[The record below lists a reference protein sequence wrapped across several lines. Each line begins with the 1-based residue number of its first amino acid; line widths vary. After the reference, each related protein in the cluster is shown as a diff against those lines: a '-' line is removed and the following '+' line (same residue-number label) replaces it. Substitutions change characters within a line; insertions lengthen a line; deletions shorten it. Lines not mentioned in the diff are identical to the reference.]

1 MVFILEQVFGV
12 RLARGGLGG
21 MLVFAAIFGFGGALI
36 SLALSK
42 WTAKRMMGVRV
53 IDGAAIGRWSDGC
66 SARFNAWRVRRDI
79 GMPEVGIFDA
89 EEMNAFATG
98 ARRNAALV
106 AVSTGLLRSMSRPQI
121 EAVLGH
127 EISHVANGD
136 MVTLALLQGVLN
148 TFVIFLARIIG
159 GIVDRALFKN
169 DREESGIGFFLT
181 TLVAQIVLGIFA
193 SMIVSWY
200 SRRREFRADR
210 GGADLA
216 GTGSMIGALQ
226 VLKQSHGEPMPPQ
239 MQAFGIN
246 TGRADGFMRLFMSH
260 PPLDERIAALQSQEV
275 QMTPENEI
283 MVEPPAALRVGRE
296 LSRWFGNSDLA
307 ARTNEAA
314 LLAKLRPPCRLGAG
328 RALPADACCL
338 SRRHLG
344 GLQLDARS
352 W

>member
-1 MVFILEQVFGV
+1 MKRIFLFVVTNLAVLLLLTLVIFLIERVFGV
-12 RLARGGLGG
+12 RLAGNGLGG
-21 MLVFAAIFGFGGALI
+21 LLVFAAVCGFGGALI

-42 WTAKRMMGVRV
+42 WTAKRMLGVRV
-53 IDGAAIGRWSDGC
+53 IAKPQSDLE
-66 SARFNAWRVRRDI
+66 SWLVSTVKRLSDRARI

-106 AVSTGLLRSMSRPQI
+106 AVSTGLLRGMSRPQT

-127 EISHVANGD
+127 EITHVANGD

-159 GIVDRALFKN
+159 SFIDRALFKN

-181 TLVAQIVLGIFA
+181 TMVTQIVLGILA
-193 SMIVSWY
+193 SMLVSWY

-226 VLKQSHGEPMPPQ
+226 LLKQSHGEPMPPQ

-246 TGRADGFMRLFMSH
+246 TGGGNGFTRLFMSH
-260 PPLDERIAALQSQEV
+260 PPLDERIAALQS
-275 QMTPENEI
+275 
-283 MVEPPAALRVGRE
+283 PAG
-296 LSRWFGNSDLA
+296 
-307 ARTNEAA
+307 
-314 LLAKLRPPCRLGAG
+314 
-328 RALPADACCL
+328 
-338 SRRHLG
+338 
-344 GLQLDARS
+344 
-352 W
+352 

>member
-1 MVFILEQVFGV
+1 MKRIFLFIVTNLAVLALLTLVVFIIEQVFGV
-12 RLARGGLGG
+12 RLAGGGLGG
-21 MLVFAAIFGFGGALI
+21 LLVFAAVFGFGGALI

-53 IDGAAIGRWSDGC
+53 ITAPQSEVERWLLATV
-66 SARFNAWRVRRDI
+66 ARWAGQVHV
-79 GMPEVGIFDA
+79 GMPEVGIFEA

-106 AVSTGLLRSMSRPQI
+106 AVSSGLLRNMSREQI

-127 EISHVANGD
+127 EMSHVANGD

-159 GIVDRALFKN
+159 SFVDRALFKN
-169 DREESGIGFFLT
+169 ERADSGIGFFLT
-181 TLVAQIVLGIFA
+181 TMVAQIVLGIFA

-216 GTGSMIGALQ
+216 GTGSMVGALQ
-226 VLKQSHGEPMPPQ
+226 ALKRSQGEPMPQQ

-246 TGRADGFMRLFMSH
+246 TGSANGFMRLFMSH
-260 PPLDERIAALQSQEV
+260 PPLDERIAALQSQE
-275 QMTPENEI
+275 
-283 MVEPPAALRVGRE
+283 GR
-296 LSRWFGNSDLA
+296 
-307 ARTNEAA
+307 
-314 LLAKLRPPCRLGAG
+314 
-328 RALPADACCL
+328 
-338 SRRHLG
+338 
-344 GLQLDARS
+344 
-352 W
+352 

>member
-1 MVFILEQVFGV
+1 MKRIFLFLVTNLAVLALLSVVIFIVERVFGV
-12 RLARGGLGG
+12 RLAGGGLGG
-21 MLVFAAIFGFGGALI
+21 LLVFAAIFGFGGALI

-53 IDGAAIGRWSDGC
+53 ITEPKAEVETWLLGT
-66 SARFNAWRVRRDI
+66 VRRLADQARI

-106 AVSTGLLRSMSRPQI
+106 AVSSGLLRSMSRSQV

-127 EISHVANGD
+127 EITHVANGD

-159 GIVDRALFKN
+159 SFIDRAVFRN
-169 DREESGIGFFLT
+169 DRQESGIGFFLST
-181 TLVAQIVLGIFA
+181 MVAQIVLGILA

-216 GTGSMIGALQ
+216 GTGSMIAALQ
-226 VLKQSHGEPMPPQ
+226 VLKQSHGEPMPQQ

-246 TGRADGFMRLFMSH
+246 TGATRGFMRLFMSH
-260 PPLDERIAALQSQEV
+260 PPLDERIAALQS
-275 QMTPENEI
+275 
-283 MVEPPAALRVGRE
+283 PA
-296 LSRWFGNSDLA
+296 
-307 ARTNEAA
+307 
-314 LLAKLRPPCRLGAG
+314 
-328 RALPADACCL
+328 
-338 SRRHLG
+338 
-344 GLQLDARS
+344 
-352 W
+352 

>member
-1 MVFILEQVFGV
+1 MKRIFLFVVTNLAVVALLSVVIFIIERVFGV
-12 RLARGGLGG
+12 RLAGQGLGG
-21 MLVFAAIFGFGGALI
+21 LMVFAAVFGFGGALI

-53 IDGAAIGRWSDGC
+53 ITAPQSDLENWLL
-66 SARFNAWRVRRDI
+66 ATVKRLADQAHI

-89 EEMNAFATG
+89 AEMNAFATG

-106 AVSTGLLRSMSRPQI
+106 AVSTGLLRSMSRSQI

-127 EISHVANGD
+127 EVTHVANGD

-159 GIVDRALFKN
+159 SFVDRALLKN
-169 DREESGIGFFLT
+169 DRGQSGIGFFLT
-181 TLVAQIVLGIFA
+181 TMVAQIVLGIFA

-216 GTGSMIGALQ
+216 GKGSMIAALEA
-226 VLKQSHGEPMPPQ
+226 LKRSQGEPMPPQ

-246 TGRADGFMRLFMSH
+246 TGEGSGFMRLFMSH
-260 PPLDERIAALQSQEV
+260 PPLDERIAALQS
-275 QMTPENEI
+275 
-283 MVEPPAALRVGRE
+283 
-296 LSRWFGNSDLA
+296 F
-307 ARTNEAA
+307 
-314 LLAKLRPPCRLGAG
+314 
-328 RALPADACCL
+328 
-338 SRRHLG
+338 
-344 GLQLDARS
+344 
-352 W
+352 